1 MKRVTL
7 YCDGSSLGNPG
18 PGGYCGILR
27 YGDAE
32 KIIQGGEPMTTNNRM
47 ELFAVIASLRQL
59 KEPCEVHIISDSSY
73 VLKGISQWLKG
84 WIARDFAKVKNPDLW
99 REYITVAKPHTITTE
114 WVKGHS
120 GHPEN
125 EQCDA
130 LAREQAERYKRGA

>member
-1 MKRVTL
+1 
-7 YCDGSSLGNPG
+7 
-18 PGGYCGILR
+18 
-27 YGDAE
+27 
-32 KIIQGGEPMTTNNRM
+32 MTTNNRM